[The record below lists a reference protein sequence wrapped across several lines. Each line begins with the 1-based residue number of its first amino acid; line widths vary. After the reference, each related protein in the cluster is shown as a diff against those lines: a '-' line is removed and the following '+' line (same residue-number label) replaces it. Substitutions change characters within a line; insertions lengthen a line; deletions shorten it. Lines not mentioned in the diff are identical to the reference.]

1 METKTIFI
9 SIQMTEI
16 NELKNLK
23 DILEGLM
30 DNVLQVWCNSA
41 SGVDV

>member
-1 METKTIFI
+1 MDKLLLSYLMETKTIFI

-30 DNVLQVWCNSA
+30 DNVLQV
-41 SGVDV
+41 